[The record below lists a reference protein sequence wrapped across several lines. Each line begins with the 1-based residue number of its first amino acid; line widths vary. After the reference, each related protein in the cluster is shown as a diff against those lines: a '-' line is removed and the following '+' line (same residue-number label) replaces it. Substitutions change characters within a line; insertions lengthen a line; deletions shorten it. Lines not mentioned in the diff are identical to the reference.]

1 MNRIIVIGGIVACFA
16 LGGLWYLTG
25 TGSAPGL
32 DLPSSAN
39 AQSADIDTSI
49 VEEMS
54 IGNPDAPVT
63 VIEYASYT
71 CPHCARFHQGAFKD
85 LQADYIDTGKINF
98 VYREVYFDKF
108 GLWAGLLARC
118 GGTTDRYFAITDL
131 LYENQSTWSRADNE
145 GGIARNLMQLGRTAG
160 FSDEQMQSCLHDQT
174 MAQALVATYQKN
186 ATEHGIRSTPSFVIN
201 GELYSNMSYS
211 EFQRVLAEAG
221 AE

>member
-1 MNRIIVIGGIVACFA
+1 MC
-16 LGGLWYLTG
+16 LGG
-25 TGSAPGL
+25 
-32 DLPSSAN
+32 
-39 AQSADIDTSI
+39 
-49 VEEMS
+49 V
-54 IGNPDAPVT
+54 
-63 VIEYASYT
+63 
-71 CPHCARFHQGAFKD
+71 
-85 LQADYIDTGKINF
+85 
-98 VYREVYFDKF
+98 
-108 GLWAGLLARC
+108 GLLARC